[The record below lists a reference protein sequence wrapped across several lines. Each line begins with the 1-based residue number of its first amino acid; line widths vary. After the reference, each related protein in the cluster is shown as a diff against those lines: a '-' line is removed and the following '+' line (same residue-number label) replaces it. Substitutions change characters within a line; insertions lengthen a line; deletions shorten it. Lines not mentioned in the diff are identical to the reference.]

1 MRPARLRRRIFG
13 VSKTPKPGDAV
24 EWQTSQGKI
33 SGTVK
38 KKLTSKTKIKSHVAA
53 ASKDDPQYL
62 VQSEKSGG
70 LAAHKPAALKKKRA
84 S

>member
-1 MRPARLRRRIFG
+1 MPHLHLRATRIDG
-13 VSKTPKPGDAV
+13 VAKTLNPGDQV
-24 EWQTSQGKI
+24 EWQTSQGKTR
-33 SGTVK
+33 GTVK
-38 KKLTSKTKIKSHVAA
+38 KKLTSKTKIKSHVVA

-70 LAAHKPAALKKKRA
+70 LAAHKPAALKKRA